1 MTNTKSEIKNILFR
15 IAGEKY
21 RDLVII
27 ALAWKSV
34 VGEFLSE
41 RYKVKNFEN
50 KIVFI
55 EAVNHLWMQDFVLYR
70 QMYLKKLREETKLEI
85 ENILVMLKS

>member
-1 MTNTKSEIKNILFR
+1 MTKVNNGLKNLLFK

-21 RDLVII
+21 HDLVII

-34 VGEFLSE
+34 VGDFLSE
-41 RYKVKNFEN
+41 RYKIKNFEN

-70 QMYLKKLREETKLEI
+70 QMYLKKLKEVTKLDI
-85 ENILVMLKS
+85 ENILVTLKK